1 MAESYTILRSQL
13 LSTELSPSPQCLE
26 TFQSQTSLVQEI
38 EDLGHVDYYKNL
50 CFEDRT
56 ALSNTRLELCISNS
70 YDSKTHLLSVC
81 IGMLSL
87 VPLVTSRILKSA
99 IPFLQHLNVQHETYE
114 AVLSHHGKQT
124 ESLKAVGRQKC

>member
-1 MAESYTILRSQL
+1 MNDMAESYTILRSQL
-13 LSTELSPSPQCLE
+13 LSTELFWYHQVLNVWKL
-26 TFQSQTSLVQEI
+26 QSQTSLVQEI
-38 EDLGHVDYYKNL
+38 EDLGHVNYYKNL

-87 VPLVTSRILKSA
+87 VPLVTS
-99 IPFLQHLNVQHETYE
+99 PVF
-114 AVLSHHGKQT
+114 
-124 ESLKAVGRQKC
+124 